1 MPGIAFYA
9 LTLISVKLPPKVV
22 LRLGGSILA
31 SPINAQLIKRYAE
44 IIKAHLSRGVTM
56 GVVVGGGSMARE
68 YIRAATELGLANS
81 KKDALAIRLSRVNAQ
96 LFNDALGGR
105 LGVSLSIR
113 SALRSISQQ
122 GFAVMGGLRP
132 GMTTDYVAFLLAK
145 SMEADILV
153 KATDQEG
160 IYDVDPRKNPNAHLI
175 RKMSYAELQSVVGS
189 GLHEPGIHSILDPLT
204 VRGLPETRL
213 KVIVFNGAVPDN
225 LDRAINGEPIGTLV
239 AP

>member
-1 MPGIAFYA
+1 MLEIAFYA
-9 LTLISVKLPPKVV
+9 ITLIGVKLSSKVV

-31 SPINAQLIKRYAE
+31 SPINAQLVKRYAE
-44 IIKAHLSRGVTM
+44 IIKAQLSRGVAM

-81 KKDALAIRLSRVNAQ
+81 KKDALAIRVSRVNAE

-105 LGVSLSIR
+105 FGVSLSIR
-113 SALRSISQQ
+113 SALRSISKQ

-145 SMEADILV
+145 SMGADILF

-160 IYDVDPRKNPNAHLI
+160 IYDADPRKNPSARLI
-175 RKMSYAELQSVVGS
+175 RKMSYAELESIVGR

-213 KVIVFNGAVPDN
+213 KVMVFNGMVPNN
-225 LDRAINGEPIGTLV
+225 LDRAINGEPVGTLV
-239 AP
+239 TP

>member
-1 MPGIAFYA
+1 MARPVWSQYEAPYVPEIAFYA

-68 YIRAATELGLANS
+68 YIRAATE
-81 KKDALAIRLSRVNAQ
+81 
-96 LFNDALGGR
+96 LGGR